1 MYSLFGGTKVA
12 SSQTSCI
19 ETFYE
24 FVFFVVVGF
33 CFVLIC
39 LFVCLFLHFKT
50 SPHLLKLF
58 K

>member
-1 MYSLFGGTKVA
+1 MA